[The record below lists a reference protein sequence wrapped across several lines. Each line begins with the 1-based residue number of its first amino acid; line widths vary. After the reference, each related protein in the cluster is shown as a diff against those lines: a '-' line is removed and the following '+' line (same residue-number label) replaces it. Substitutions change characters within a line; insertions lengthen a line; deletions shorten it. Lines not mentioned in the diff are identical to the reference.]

1 MSNKHSQLTTDNSQ
15 QTIEAIALTFHI
27 HFSRTIQMINKK
39 IFLLST
45 LFLLAISSQAQ
56 QRIVSLSGAISEM
69 LCALSLE
76 PQIVGVDVTSNY
88 PASLQQKPRV
98 GHNRTISAEGILAL
112 RPTLVLGI
120 KDEIKPEVMEQLTA
134 AKVKVQL
141 LTAAYSAEGTRLLL
155 QEIAEATGTSA
166 KAKELR
172 STFDKQLAALK
183 ISPLKKKVL
192 FIYARGTGSMT
203 VSGTGTALHSMIE
216 LAGAQNAITG
226 FTQFKPLSAESLVA
240 ANPDVILMFHS
251 GLQSVGGAEGLLNV
265 QGINATNAGKNK
277 KIISMDGQFLS
288 GFGLRLPAAIAELNK
303 KLQ

>member
-1 MSNKHSQLTTDNSQ
+1 M
-15 QTIEAIALTFHI
+15 A
-27 HFSRTIQMINKK
+27 NKK
-39 IFLLST
+39 RYLLPLALFFLFSSLS
-45 LFLLAISSQAQ
+45 AQ

-88 PASLQQKPRV
+88 PASLQQKPHV
-98 GHNRTISAEGILAL
+98 GHNRTISAESILAL

-120 KDEIKPEVMEQLTA
+120 QNEMKQEVIEQLTA
-134 AKVKVQL
+134 VKVKVQL
-141 LTAAYSAEGTRLLL
+141 LPAAYSADGTRQLL
-155 QEIAEATGTSA
+155 QEIAQATGTTD

-172 STFDKQLAALK
+172 ATFDKQLAALK
-183 ISPLKKKVL
+183 ITPLKKKVL

-203 VSGTGTALHSMIE
+203 VSGTGTALNSMIE

-240 ANPDVILMFHS
+240 ANPDVILLFDS
-251 GLQSVGGAEGLLNV
+251 GLQSVGGADGLQTV
-265 QGINATNAGKNK
+265 QGISATNAGKNK
-277 KIISMDGQFLS
+277 KIISMDGQLLS

-303 KLQ
+303 KLL

>member
-1 MSNKHSQLTTDNSQ
+1 MKKV
-15 QTIEAIALTFHI
+15 TF
-27 HFSRTIQMINKK
+27 S
-39 IFLLST
+39 LS
-45 LFLLAISSQAQ
+45 LFLLFISLCSLGQGQ

-88 PASLQQKPRV
+88 PASLQQKAKV

-112 RPTLVLGI
+112 RPTLVLSV
-120 KDEIKPEVMEQLTA
+120 ENEMKPEVVEQIKA
-134 AKVKVQL
+134 AGIKIQL
-141 LTAAYSAEGTRLLL
+141 LKQPYSPEGTRTLL
-155 QEIAEATGTSA
+155 QELGAATGTA
-166 KAKELR
+166 PKAKQLLAD
-172 STFDKQLAALK
+172 FDKQMTALK
-183 ISPLKKKVL
+183 IAPLKKKVL

-203 VSGTGTALHSMIE
+203 VSGTGTALDKMIA

-240 ANPDVILMFHS
+240 ANPDVILLFDS
-251 GLQSVGGAEGLLNV
+251 GLQSVGGAEGLLLV
-265 QGINATNAGKNK
+265 QGVSATAAGKNK
-277 KIISMDGQFLS
+277 KIVSMDGQYLS